1 MASHQYA
8 PAPANGGSAYP
19 GQSAIAPSWNGSRQP
34 APTGYQPQMTQSVN
48 VNVGG
53 PNIAFVQS
61 NKGPGLFVRAIYFL
75 FVGWYLGGIWIFLSY
90 LMLIPIVTIPVFAK
104 MINMLPQVMTLRPR
118 TTNYQMRQQDGM
130 MIVEESTAEQHPF
143 WMRALYFVFF
153 GLWFSAVWLAV
164 AYVLSLT
171 VIGLPLAFLM
181 FNRTGAVA
189 TLYKN

>member
-1 MASHQYA
+1 MTGATAQPGPSAVAPAWDGGSYQ
-8 PAPANGGSAYP
+8 PAPA
-19 GQSAIAPSWNGSRQP
+19 
-34 APTGYQPQMTQSVN
+34 GYQQHMTQSVN

-53 PNIAFVQS
+53 PNIAFVQA
-61 NKGPGLFVRAIYFL
+61 NRGPGFFVRAIYFL

-118 TTNYQMRQQDGM
+118 TTNFQMRQQDGM
-130 MIVEESTAEQHPF
+130 TIIEESTAEQRPL
-143 WMRALYFVFF
+143 WMRALYFVSI
-153 GLWFSAVWLAV
+153 GLWFSAVWLSV
-164 AYVLSLT
+164 AYILSLT